1 MLNPELDIAALAAA
15 FAAPRRLVVPDVF
28 EPEYAARIHAGLAGD
43 VPWRLSFRDNRLPGK
58 AAQKSLS
65 REEFAALGRGGAQAV
80 RNTVMQQAADGFQY
94 LYESFDIAGGRAAG
108 GVLVLPLPPAK
119 NNSVLCLKF

>member
-94 LYESFDIAGGRAAG
+94 LFSHNFLTDSGGRAGWRRVGA
-108 GVLVLPLPPAK
+108 PAA
-119 NNSVLCLKF
+119 SR